1 MHTSLDIFHLSK
13 CVSVSKVKNGSHLNN
28 KTVNG
33 VLQIILKL
41 SLRSVPQNYLKFK
54 MKLGMRV
61 SDKMGYEFSC
71 ILQGNRHGKSPKESG
86 AWWRLLIWTE
96 RQLLMVEF
104 CSFVALLKMLS
115 ITLARAVKPF
125 TYSVLCLGR

>member
-13 CVSVSKVKNGSHLNN
+13 CIFVSKVKNGSPLNN
-28 KTVNG
+28 KTVYG
-33 VLQIILKL
+33 VLQIILKV
-41 SLRSVPQNYLKFK
+41 SLRSDPQNYLKFK

-61 SDKMGYEFSC
+61 FDKIGYEFSC

-86 AWWRLLIWTE
+86 GWWRLLIWTE
-96 RQLLMVEF
+96 GQLLMVEF
-104 CSFVALLKMLS
+104 CSFVALLTILS

-125 TYSVLCLGR
+125 TYSGLCLGR